1 MTVTGEVGEL
11 EHGVEIPVAEET
23 AFPIGSIS
31 KAWTGTLAM
40 ILVPERDNKLDA
52 PLDEYLPKLDD
63 LVGRLTLCQLLS
75 HISGFADIP
84 ELSTLSPGRYVRAR
98 RCLRRTSGAGHA
110 TRLGPSGPTCCRETT
125 SSSTRRARTCSGW
138 WRLSSNR
145 PKAEQPG

>member
-1 MTVTGEVGEL
+1 M

-40 ILVPERDNKLDA
+40 ILVAEGDNKLDA

-98 RCLRRTSGAGHA
+98 RCPDLLRLVAPELESAQGGA
-110 TRLGPSGPTCCRETT
+110 
-125 SSSTRRARTCSGW
+125 ARVI
-138 WRLSSNR
+138 R
-145 PKAEQPG
+145 